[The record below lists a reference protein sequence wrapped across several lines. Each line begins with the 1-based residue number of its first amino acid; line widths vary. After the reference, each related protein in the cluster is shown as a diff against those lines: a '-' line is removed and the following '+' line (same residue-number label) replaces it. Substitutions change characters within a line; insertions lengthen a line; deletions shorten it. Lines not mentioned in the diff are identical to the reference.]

1 MVYTVKTYI
10 ADSDKLIIP
19 GREVARYLGYSRE
32 AIMAGDEMIEK
43 TIAGV
48 RKLIAGKAVYC
59 RYPLSLFGE
68 DGIQMP
74 YGEVHSLQL
83 HENLKGCTEIYIFAA
98 TIGAAFDREL
108 NRARIRSLADAAL
121 LQAAGAAAVEA
132 VCDELN
138 ELLEKEAAAEGKK
151 LRRRFSP
158 GYGDYALENQKG
170 IFDILN
176 PSKLIGLSLMDT
188 LIMSPEKSVSAV
200 IGVEG

>member
-1 MVYTVKTYI
+1 MGYTVKTYI

-32 AIMAGDEMIEK
+32 AIMAGDELIEE
-43 TIAGV
+43 TIKKV
-48 RKLIAGKAVYC
+48 RGLIAGKAVYC
-59 RYPLSLFGE
+59 RYPVSFFGE

-74 YGEVHSLQL
+74 YGAVHSSQL
-83 HENLKGCTEIYIFAA
+83 YDNLKGCEEIYVFAA

-108 NRARIRSLADAAL
+108 GRAKIRSLADAAL
-121 LQAAGAAAVEA
+121 LQAAGAAAIEA

-138 ELLEKEAAAEGKK
+138 DRLREEAEAEGCS
-151 LRRRFSP
+151 LHRRFSP

-170 IFDILN
+170 IFEILN
-176 PSKLIGLSLMDT
+176 PSRLIGLSLMDT
-188 LIMSPEKSVSAV
+188 LIMSPEKSVTAV